1 VNESHADPLLRAWAD
16 LHRGMCTISVSVR
29 LQLPLVNSN
38 WNGPILINIT
48 EIIDG
53 TLVNAIAATG
63 RMLASSASDAHSRR
77 SGDDLDIA
85 RWFET
90 YRITSELPTLPTIST
105 VTAERLAVVLLGD
118 EIQAALQELLA
129 ARLTDAPEM
138 DAAAARQVFI
148 LTLIAADI
156 DASSCADVLASYYDD
171 QISDLVARLEGEDA
185 KLLAQIRSEAF
196 ATRMI
201 NILNAIARH
210 TAALSGRQDRR
221 TEDSF
226 LASYRR
232 HVSDQHG
239 KLEPPDF
246 DRRRR
251 VPIRDIYVPASVT
264 RDDSLERAIGSR
276 PVGRHS
282 LDVIGLAGRLDRTV
296 LLGNPGGGK
305 TTAANV
311 LMHYFASDKQYRIP
325 FLVTLREYAAKDPP
339 QYSVVGYVEYNLATF
354 YQCPPP
360 PGLVDLLLLTGR
372 ALVIFD
378 GLDELLDTSRR
389 ADVTSRVE
397 RFCAEYPQA
406 PMLVT
411 SRAVG
416 YDQAR
421 LDDRQFTCYRLGGF
435 GEAQVTEYARK
446 WFTQD
451 PEVRS
456 DEAESFLAESESV
469 PDLRT
474 NPLLLSLMCILYRG
488 EGSLPRDRAG
498 VYEQCATLLF
508 RKWDARR
515 RIHQDLRAGNLIEPT
530 LRHLAWWLFTRE
542 QTQVAVTER
551 ELVAETTIFLHGR
564 GFESEDDARG
574 AASEFVQFCRGR
586 MWVFSDAGTTS
597 SGETLYS
604 FTHRT
609 FLEYFAAAQLAY
621 DSDTP
626 ERLARTLASHLARG
640 EWEVVGELAVQIK
653 DNTSTS
659 GAQRF
664 YAELL
669 AERRRRSPVGRS
681 GILQFLARTLRSVD
695 PSPQKIRA
703 LTTEVLTFLIADDPN
718 ESVYG
723 LPVAWLLGSCGAYLA
738 IVAEEISAT
747 IAAMIA
753 SNDLAIHKNG
763 LQLAVSLDVPLR
775 GSWGGRGPYLP
786 HEDRLVRFWRERTA
800 ENAHAYAKDI
810 IAAAADDFDMR
821 YSALHYSIITVEQA
835 LQMRG
840 SLLPLLQDQSARF
853 FGLNWSPYLLNK
865 LYALAH
871 GWSGSSDSADLPS
884 AAMRDL
890 AAAGRYLLNNPEPPW
905 IVGKVAGL
913 VAYDWEAPANQD
925 IKRSDLD
932 PVTYLGGAGIA
943 LIAAE
948 SDDARPADVLKHDPS
963 QLGPFTDLYAYME
976 HRHGEISRP
985 LPELPMPD
993 KFKELFHDWADG
1005 KVSFTA

>member
-1 VNESHADPLLRAWAD
+1 M
-16 LHRGMCTISVSVR
+16 GVSVR
-29 LQLPLVNSN
+29 LQLPLVHKQLEQVM
-38 WNGPILINIT
+38 LINIT
-48 EIIDG
+48 DIIDG

-63 RMLASSASDAHSRR
+63 RMLAGSASDGRSRR
-77 SGDDLDIA
+77 SADDLDIA

-90 YRITSELPTLPTIST
+90 YRFTSEVPTLPAMST
-105 VTAERLAVVLLGD
+105 ATAERLAEGLRGD

-148 LTLIAADI
+148 LTMVGADPDAAPYADI
-156 DASSCADVLASYYDD
+156 LVSYYDD
-171 QISDLVARLEGEDA
+171 QISDLVARLEGQDA
-185 KLLAQIRSEAF
+185 KMLAQIRSEAF

-201 NILNAIARH
+201 NVLNAIARH
-210 TAALSGRQDRR
+210 VAALSGRQDRR

-226 LASYRR
+226 LVSYRR
-232 HVSDQHG
+232 HATDQHG

-251 VPIRDIYVPASVT
+251 VPIGDIYVNTSVT
-264 RDDSLERAIGSR
+264 RDYSQERATAS
-276 PVGRHS
+276 PAVGRHS
-282 LDVIGLAGRLDRTV
+282 LDIFGLAGRLDRTV
-296 LLGNPGGGK
+296 LLGDPGGGK

-311 LMHYFASDKQYRIP
+311 LMHYFASDRQGRIP
-325 FLVTLREYAAKDPP
+325 FLVTLRAYAAKDPP
-339 QYSVVGYVEYNLATF
+339 EYSIVGYVEYNLATF

-372 ALVIFD
+372 AVVIFD

-406 PMLVT
+406 PVLVT

-416 YDQAR
+416 YDEAR
-421 LDDRQFTCYRLGGF
+421 LDDHQFVCYRLGGF
-435 GEAQVTEYARK
+435 GEAQVAEYARK
-446 WFTQD
+446 WFAQ
-451 PEVRS
+451 ELGAHS

-488 EGSLPRDRAG
+488 EGSLPHDRAG
-498 VYEQCATLLF
+498 VYEQCASLLF

-515 RIHQDLRAGNLIEPT
+515 RIHQDLRAGHLIEPA

-542 QTQVAVTER
+542 QTQAAVTER
-551 ELVAETTIFLHGR
+551 ELVAETAIFLHGR
-564 GFESEDDARG
+564 GFESEDDARD

-586 MWVFSDAGTTS
+586 MWVFNDAGTTS
-597 SGETLYS
+597 AGETLYS

-626 ERLARTLASHLARG
+626 ERLARTLAPHLARN

-659 GAQRF
+659 GARRF
-664 YAELL
+664 YTELL
-669 AERRRRSPVGRS
+669 GERRRRSLIGRS

-695 PSPQKIRA
+695 PSPQRIRA
-703 LTTEVLTFLIADDPN
+703 LTNEVLNFLIAGDTDEPF
-718 ESVYG
+718 YG
-723 LPVAWLLGSCGAYLA
+723 LPVTWLLSSCGACLTT
-738 IVAEEISAT
+738 VDEEISAV
-747 IAAMIA
+747 IAALIA
-753 SNDLAIHKNG
+753 SDDPAMHLNG

-775 GSWGGRGPYLP
+775 GSWGGHGPDLP
-786 HEDRLVRFWRERTA
+786 YENRLTRFWRERTA
-800 ENAHAYAKDI
+800 ENARTYANDI
-810 IAAAADDFDMR
+810 IMAAADNLDMR
-821 YSALHYSIITVEQA
+821 YSALDQGLITLGQA

-840 SLLPLLQDQSARF
+840 SLLSLLQEQPARF
-853 FGLNWSPYLLNK
+853 FGLLWNPHLLGRF
-865 LYALAH
+865 YELAH
-871 GWSGSSDSADLPS
+871 GWPPSADAAPPS

-890 AAAGRYLLNNPEPPW
+890 ATVGRYISDNPKPPW
-905 IVGKVAGL
+905 IIGKADSLRGYGWHIPVSHD
-913 VAYDWEAPANQD
+913 V
-925 IKRSDLD
+925 KRSDLD
-932 PVTYLGGAGIA
+932 PITFLGGAGVA
-943 LIAAE
+943 LIVAE
-948 SDDARPADVLKHDPS
+948 SDGLRSENVLDLWADDPS
-963 QLGPFTDLYAYME
+963 LLGPFSDLYAYIGN
-976 HRHGEISRP
+976 RHGKVSWL

-993 KFKELFHDWADG
+993 EFKQVFRDWAER
-1005 KVSFTA
+1005 KVNFTAQELRGLEP